1 MWGLLSTSAVEGEG
15 GCQGC
20 AFQDFEA
27 VLLSLQAGHT
37 VGSPATCGPWGWCSS
52 PCSTASSPSTTA
64 YLRSSSAKSRL
75 PSTPSLS
82 EYSLPF
88 LPGHGGLDW
97 ASWSWRGS
105 PQHPKG
111 HSCADNRLLCSR
123 HQEAG
128 AGLGQLV
135 GRWGRLRAVVAP
147 VAPPAFP
154 SCHHCAHPGLTTCC
168 VSQGW
173 PGLRKHCVLDPETA
187 GPGPTAAA
195 DSF

>member
-88 LPGHGGLDW
+88 LPGHRGLT
-97 ASWSWRGS
+97 G
-105 PQHPKG
+105 P
-111 HSCADNRLLCSR
+111 
-123 HQEAG
+123 AG
-128 AGLGQLV
+128 AGGAPLSTPRV
-135 GRWGRLRAVVAP
+135 TAV
-147 VAPPAFP
+147 
-154 SCHHCAHPGLTTCC
+154 LTTGCC
-168 VSQGW
+168 AVDTKKQEQGW
-173 PGLRKHCVLDPETA
+173 DSLWEGGA
-187 GPGPTAAA
+187 G
-195 DSF
+195 SEQWWLL